1 MFFCA
6 ATLRCNGILG
16 ASRLLSRPCPEG
28 SFVLN
33 ILFPERLTRSGFWW
47 RLFWLAPISLLLG
60 KALADYLLAAYGT
73 GALLLYLLCL
83 APPILL
89 ASSFAAA
96 RANDIRRKGGDD
108 VLAHIGFGL
117 PLGLT
122 FCVAVLDEVPQGLQP
137 KLLGQPAILQVLLV
151 GWFLSLGFCVVSFL
165 YLLCV
170 GPRDA
175 REAPVDVDPIRH
187 PFWGA
192 PAALFGLMF
201 FVYAFGVC
209 VAHYKA
215 PGLLA
220 RAEKGEVLAQADVAE
235 MYHDG
240 IGAKRNYAESFK
252 WMSRAAKTGN
262 MAAIFFL
269 GEAHEKGEGTPRNLI
284 KAVELYRQSAQ
295 KGWGPAQ
302 LALGECYAQGKGIKR
317 DYVQAYKWYS
327 SAALAYE
334 ENGSAGKARDRREK
348 LKKLMTPAQIKE
360 AERISPKPPK
370 PPKPVKTRKT

>member
-1 MFFCA
+1 M
-6 ATLRCNGILG
+6 
-16 ASRLLSRPCPEG
+16 
-28 SFVLN
+28 LN

-47 RLFWLAPISLLLG
+47 RLFWLAPIALLIG
-60 KALADYLLAAYGT
+60 KALSDYLLAAFGT

-83 APPILL
+83 APPVLL
-89 ASSFAAA
+89 ASGFGAA
-96 RANDIRRKGGDD
+96 RANDIRKKGGDD

-117 PLGLT
+117 PLALT
-122 FCVAVLDEVPQGLQP
+122 FCVAVLDEIPQGLQP
-137 KLLGQPAILQVLLV
+137 KLLGQPAILPLLLV
-151 GWFLSLGFCVVSFL
+151 LWFLSLGFCVISFF
-165 YLLCV
+165 YLLCI
-170 GPRDA
+170 GPRDP

-215 PGLLA
+215 PALLA

-252 WMSRAAKTGN
+252 WMGRAAKSGN

-269 GEAHEKGEGTPRNLI
+269 AEAHEKGEGTPRNLA

-302 LALGECYAQGKGIKR
+302 LALGECYAQGKGVKR
-317 DYVQAYKWYS
+317 DYIQAYKWYS
-327 SAALAYE
+327 TAAFRGYDQDSSSEAKGRLQ
-334 ENGSAGKARDRREK
+334 K
-348 LKKLMTPAQIKE
+348 LKKLMTPAQLKE
-360 AERISPKPPK
+360 AVRISPQPPK
-370 PPKPVKTRKT
+370 PPKPKTKKP